1 MRKQLF
7 AVMLLVFIA
16 VPAQADFNNA
26 VVFYSQG
33 EYDQAFREMQSL
45 AVTAKHPLA
54 MYFLGI
60 MYSNGQ
66 GVEQDLK
73 EGAKWYKAAAKLGV
87 APAQYR
93 LGKLYMKG
101 KGVPKDMETAYAWF
115 SVAVV
120 NGHKLSVPA
129 KAQAEQELSPEE
141 LDQAE
146 KLADKFKQKYRKP
159 EKKPGQP

>member
-7 AVMLLVFIA
+7 AVILLVFIA
-16 VPAQADFNNA
+16 TPALADFNNA
-26 VVFYSQG
+26 VVYYSQG
-33 EYDQAFREMQSL
+33 QYDQAFREMQSL
-45 AVTAKHPLA
+45 AVSAKHPLA

-73 EGAKWYKAAAKLGV
+73 ESAKWYKAAAEQGV

-129 KAQAEQELSPEE
+129 KGRAEQELSPEE

-146 KLADKFKQKYRKP
+146 KLADKFKQQHRKL
-159 EKKPGQP
+159 EKKPEQP

>member
-7 AVMLLVFIA
+7 AVILLAFIA

-26 VVFYSQG
+26 VLSYSQG
-33 EYDQAFREMQSL
+33 QYDQAFREMQSL
-45 AVTAKHPLA
+45 AVSAEHPLA

-66 GVEQDLK
+66 GVEQDIK
-73 EGAKWYKAAAKLGV
+73 EGAKWYKAAAEKGV

-101 KGVPKDMETAYAWF
+101 KGVPRDMETAYAWF
-115 SVAVV
+115 SAAVV

-129 KAQAEQELSPEE
+129 KAQVEQELSTEE
-141 LDQAE
+141 RDEAE
-146 KLADKFKQKYRKP
+146 KLAAKYKQKYRKP
-159 EKKPGQP
+159 KKNPGQ